1 MTAKM
6 IRIRANQL
14 VCLFALTFG
23 FIDFAFAQGTADYPT
38 KPVKILV
45 GYQAGGPTDMTARL
59 IATKLQTILGQSFI
73 VENKPGA
80 GSNIASEQLAAST
93 PDGYTL
99 MVAASQMTWN
109 GVLFKGVKYDPIKSF
124 KPISKIMSSPA
135 VLVVNP
141 NLPIKT
147 TAELIAYAKKN
158 PDKLSFASSGNGTI
172 PHLSGE
178 IFKSA
183 TGVEMIHV
191 PYRGAGLAM
200 NDLLA
205 GQVDLSFV
213 TALSAMPYIKDN
225 KLRAIAVVSNKRLP
239 QLPNVPTLKESGV
252 TGVELESWN
261 GLFAP
266 AGTPDAIIQKISD
279 ALIKIMKEKDVRK
292 VFEEQAATPVGN
304 KPLEFESEIRD
315 EVQKNQAFL
324 SSSKIKVD

>member
-6 IRIRANQL
+6 IRIRTNQFIF
-14 VCLFALTFG
+14 LFALAFG
-23 FIDFAFAQGTADYPT
+23 FVDLACAQGVTDYPT

-109 GVLFKGVKYDPIKSF
+109 GVLFKGIKYDPIKSF

-158 PDKLSFASSGNGTI
+158 PDKLSFASSVM
-172 PHLSGE
+172 E
-178 IFKSA
+178 
-183 TGVEMIHV
+183 
-191 PYRGAGLAM
+191 PY
-200 NDLLA
+200 
-205 GQVDLSFV
+205 
-213 TALSAMPYIKDN
+213 PI
-225 KLRAIAVVSNKRLP
+225 
-239 QLPNVPTLKESGV
+239 
-252 TGVELESWN
+252 
-261 GLFAP
+261 
-266 AGTPDAIIQKISD
+266 
-279 ALIKIMKEKDVRK
+279 
-292 VFEEQAATPVGN
+292 
-304 KPLEFESEIRD
+304 
-315 EVQKNQAFL
+315 
-324 SSSKIKVD
+324 